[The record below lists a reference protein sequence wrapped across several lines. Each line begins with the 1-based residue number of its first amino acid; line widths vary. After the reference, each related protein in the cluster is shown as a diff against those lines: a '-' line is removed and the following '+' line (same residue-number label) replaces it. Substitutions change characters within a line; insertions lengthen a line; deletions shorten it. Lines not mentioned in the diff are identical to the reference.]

1 MVREYTTKLLE
12 MMDEGLISAEAVA
25 EMALAYMSEDDVKDM
40 VRSNDLMPWL
50 EDDEE
55 DEPDVSEAQE
65 WADFDPDC

>member
-40 VRSNDLMPWL
+40 VRSNDLMPWM
-50 EDDEE
+50 E
-55 DEPDVSEAQE
+55 DEYDGQPDEAQE